1 MKKLF
6 KFIGITIL
14 LFIGAIVIY
23 YFVNNES
30 LPKGEKGEKADLIAQ
45 KILVAI
51 DHENFK
57 NAEILEWNFRG
68 NHFYKWHKQARIV
81 EVSWDKNKV
90 ILHLKDTQKSKVY
103 IENQLVENQEMIQKA
118 TDFFNN
124 DSFWFIAPHKI
135 FDKGTERSI
144 VNYEGKDAL
153 LITYSSGGTTPGDS
167 YLWILDENFMPIA
180 YKMWVKIIP
189 IGGVSATWNDWKKT
203 EAGFK
208 IPTKH
213 TLSLFGLEIKIGDG
227 KAYNK
232 KANELADKIL
242 EAINHK
248 AYQNTQ
254 FIEWSFREKRFF
266 KWDKKQ
272 HIVDVSWDSI
282 RVNLHPNTIEK
293 STVYFNEKIQQNPD
307 EKVIQRAIDIFN
319 NDSFW
324 LVAPHKL
331 YDDGV
336 IRTIQKIEN
345 KIALHVKYTTGG
357 STPGDSYTWILD
369 ENYVPKSFKM
379 YVPSMN
385 MIGLEATW
393 EDWITTESG
402 TLLPK
407 NHIVA
412 GKTSLPMGNVK
423 GYN

>member
-6 KFIGITIL
+6 KFIGIIL
-14 LFIGAIVIY
+14 LLIIGATAIY

-30 LPKGEKGEKADLIAQ
+30 LPKGEKGEKADFLAQ
-45 KILVAI
+45 KMLVAI

-68 NHFYKWHKQARIV
+68 NHFYKWHKKEHIV
-81 EVSWDKNKV
+81 EVSWDENKV
-90 ILHLKDTQKSKVY
+90 ILNLKKPQKSKVS
-103 IENQLVENQEMIQKA
+103 IENQLIENQEMIQKA

-180 YKMWVKIIP
+180 YKMWVKILP
-189 IGGVSATWNDWKKT
+189 IGGVSATWNDWEKT

-254 FIEWSFREKRFF
+254 FLEWSFREKRFY
-266 KWDKKQ
+266 KWDKKK

-293 STVYFNEKIQQNPD
+293 STVYFHEKIQQNPD
-307 EKVIQRAIDIFN
+307 EKVIQRAVNIFN

-331 YDDGV
+331 YDNGV

-345 KIALHVKYTTGG
+345 KDALHVKYTTGG

-369 ENYVPKSFKM
+369 ENYIPKSFKM
-379 YVPSMN
+379 YVPSMK
-385 MIGLEATW
+385 MEGLDATW

-407 NHIVA
+407 NHLVA
-412 GKTSLPMGNVK
+412 GKTILSMGTVK

>member
-14 LFIGAIVIY
+14 LFIGAIAIY

-30 LPKGEKGEKADLIAQ
+30 LPKGEKGEKADLLA
-45 KILVAI
+45 KKMLVAI

-68 NHFYKWHKQARIV
+68 NHFYKWHKQEHIV

-254 FIEWSFREKRFF
+254 FIVWSFREKRFF
-266 KWDKKQ
+266 KWDKKE

-282 RVNLHPNTIEK
+282 RVNLHPNKIEK

-393 EDWITTESG
+393 EDWITTQSG

-412 GKTSLPMGNVK
+412 GKTPLPMGNVK